1 MSFSVGI
8 VGLPNVGKSTLFK
21 ALTQNQVN
29 ISNYPFC
36 TIDPNVGVVKV
47 PEERLNKLE
56 KVLKPEK
63 ILPTVIEFV
72 DIAGLVKGAHQGE
85 GLGNQFL
92 SHIRGVDA
100 ILQVVRTFEDK
111 NVIHV
116 AGKIDPKSDI
126 EVVNLELIFADLSVV
141 EKRLQ
146 ALKKELKSGSQKEIV
161 QTATILEK
169 IKRVLDKGEL
179 ASSVEL
185 TEEEKDLI
193 KDLSLLTLK
202 PVMYVLNVDE
212 NNLQP
217 TTYNLQPN
225 SIPICAK
232 LEAELGELSKEEAEE
247 YIKELELKVAS
258 LDELIKLSYKLLD
271 LVTFFTIQSKILQA
285 WTVPNGA
292 KAPEAAGKI
301 HTDFK
306 EGFIKAE
313 VINWQDLVKVG
324 SEGEAREK
332 GLVRTEG
339 KDYLVQDGDVIH
351 FRFSGR

>member
-36 TIDPNVGVVKV
+36 TISPNVGVVKV

>member
-1 MSFSVGI
+1 M
-8 VGLPNVGKSTLFK
+8 
-21 ALTQNQVN
+21 
-29 ISNYPFC
+29 
-36 TIDPNVGVVKV
+36 
-47 PEERLNKLE
+47 
-56 KVLKPEK
+56 
-63 ILPTVIEFV
+63 
-72 DIAGLVKGAHQGE
+72 
-85 GLGNQFL
+85 
-92 SHIRGVDA
+92 
-100 ILQVVRTFEDK
+100 
-111 NVIHV
+111 
-116 AGKIDPKSDI
+116 
-126 EVVNLELIFADLSVV
+126 
-141 EKRLQ
+141 
-146 ALKKELKSGSQKEIV
+146 
-161 QTATILEK
+161 
-169 IKRVLDKGEL
+169 
-179 ASSVEL
+179 
-185 TEEEKDLI
+185 
-193 KDLSLLTLK
+193 
-202 PVMYVLNVDE
+202 
-212 NNLQP
+212 
-217 TTYNLQPN
+217 
-225 SIPICAK
+225 
-232 LEAELGELSKEEAEE
+232 SKEEAEE

>member
-1 MSFSVGI
+1 
-8 VGLPNVGKSTLFK
+8 VGKSTLFK